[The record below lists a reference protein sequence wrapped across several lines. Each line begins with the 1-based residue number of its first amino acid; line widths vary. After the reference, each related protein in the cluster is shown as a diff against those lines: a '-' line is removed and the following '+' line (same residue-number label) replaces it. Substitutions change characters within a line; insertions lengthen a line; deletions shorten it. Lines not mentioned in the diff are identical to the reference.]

1 MRDTQTSQLSH
12 FERKKDM
19 QKIQLEKS
27 FPTVILQNQKKN
39 IQTKD
44 LIPKDSV
51 KNQRDHL
58 VLENFERDQRDL
70 EELNQKD
77 KDMDTEQ
84 NLIQHQDHFE
94 VEDQVDLER
103 DLEQD
108 LERDHRDHL
117 GQAVVVNSSSSTPLN
132 DDNAIA
138 IHTYSIPAGRL
149 SVD

>member
-1 MRDTQTSQLSH
+1 MRDTLINQLNH

-19 QKIQLEKS
+19 RKIQLEKS

-51 KNQRDHL
+51 RNQRDHL

-70 EELNQKD
+70 VELNQND

-94 VEDQVDLER
+94 VEDQVDLEQ
-103 DLEQD
+103 DLEREP
-108 LERDHRDHL
+108 ERDHRDHL
-117 GQAVVVNSSSSTPLN
+117 GQAVV
-132 DDNAIA
+132 DNLYIIQIYAICV
-138 IHTYSIPAGRL
+138 HRKML
-149 SVD
+149 R